1 LNLIVTLLFEYFS
14 LLLQF
19 MQLKNSLISFLLI
32 FSYSFGFAHNLV
44 PHCTEIH
51 TEQEQGGIEHHDK
64 HHEHQEGEL
73 ISENH
78 SHIAHADHYD
88 DGLIDLLVC
97 ALENAHHNDDTC
109 DLDCYSPIKEYNASE
124 KAIKKLNVDADW
136 QFSFTVLNA
145 EVKEAL
151 FSEVVTHRK
160 TKGLISVFSYRGP
173 PIHS

>member
-1 LNLIVTLLFEYFS
+1 
-14 LLLQF
+14 

-44 PHCTEIH
+44 PHCTETH
-51 TEQEQGGIEHHDK
+51 AEREQGVIEHHDK

-88 DGLIDLLVC
+88 DGLFDLLVC

-109 DLDCYSPIKEYNASE
+109 DLDCYSPIKEYNALE
-124 KAIKKLNVDADW
+124 KAIKKLNGDADW
-136 QFSFTVLNA
+136 QFSFTVLNTEA
-145 EVKEAL
+145 KEAL
-151 FSEVVTHRK
+151 FSEVVTQRK